1 MKTEEKTAAGTAA
14 IPTAYKRG
22 ITQKLVGAIVVTIVV
37 MVAALLSTVYFR
49 ISGVLLSQSQHLL
62 QETTGKAVQETAAW
76 MNRTLTM
83 LEMQRD
89 TVQYRNMD
97 VPEMKEYIQHTV
109 GQNSAYPAGLYVAL
123 TDGSLYHASF
133 VPGPDFV
140 ASEKSWYKDGIKSE
154 DFILGDVYFDEDSRS
169 YVVGASGVLRDAAG
183 EIRGVAAADV
193 YLDSISQIV
202 SNIQIQETG
211 GIFLVDTRT
220 DTIIGHRDPAMTGR
234 TLGEFSGDMYAYAAQ
249 RIKSGALGLSLYEDG
264 GMYIQTAAIPSSDWI
279 AVAYVSKGEVLS
291 SLQTLTGIM
300 ASVSVMAVLVAVLLT
315 ILLVRRIIGRPVA
328 ELSRVAAKI
337 ADGELDQT
345 ISYSSNDELGELAG
359 NFGRTVVRLREYIDY
374 IDEISQKLQE
384 ISQGDLSVS
393 LSHEYT
399 GEFSKIKAS
408 MEQIA
413 KFLNSTIGQIDA
425 AAKDM
430 ADGAKYVAEGAQNL
444 SLGSSQQTDAVN
456 MLSDRINEV
465 SDGIQKTA
473 MGAQKAKEISGAV
486 GNSILGCNEKMQ
498 QMSVAIEKISDKSK
512 EIHTIIK
519 TIEDIA
525 FQTNILALNAAVEAA
540 RAGTAGKGFAVVADE
555 VRSLASRSAEAAKS
569 TTDLIAQTAEA
580 VEEGTTVAEAT
591 AASMLAV
598 VDREK
603 EVNNLIVQIAE
614 YSGKQAEAAEEVING
629 IGQISQVVQSNL
641 STAEKSA
648 SASEEL
654 SGQAGVLKNLVAKFR
669 LRTRE

>member
-1 MKTEEKTAAGTAA
+1 MKTEEKTAAK
-14 IPTAYKRG
+14 PRKYKRG
-22 ITQKLVGAIVVTIVV
+22 ITQKLVGAIVATIVV
-37 MVAALLSTVYFR
+37 MVAALLSVVYVR
-49 ISGVLLSQSQHLL
+49 ISGVLLEQSQNLL

-76 MNRTLTM
+76 MNKTLTM

-89 TVQYRNMD
+89 TIQYENMD
-97 VPEMKEYIQHTV
+97 VPQMQEYIKHTV
-109 GQNSAYPAGLYVAL
+109 GQSDAYPAGFYVAL

-140 ASEKSWYKDGIKSE
+140 AAEKSWYKDGIKSE
-154 DFILGDVYFDEDSRS
+154 SFILGDVYFDEDSQS
-169 YVVGASGVLRDAAG
+169 YVVGASGMLRDAAG

-202 SNIQIQETG
+202 SNIQIEETG

-220 DTIIGHRDPAMTGR
+220 DTIIGHRDRSITGR
-234 TLGEFSGDMYAYAAQ
+234 KLSEFSGDMYAYAAQ
-249 RIKSGALGLSLYEDG
+249 KIKSGAMGLSLYEEG
-264 GMYIQTAAIPSSDWI
+264 SLYIQVAAIPNSDWM
-279 AVAYVSKGEVLS
+279 AVSYVSTGEVLS
-291 SLQTLTGIM
+291 SLRTLTGII
-300 ASVSVMAVLVAVLLT
+300 ASVSLAVVLIAVLLI
-315 ILLVRRIIGRPVA
+315 ILLVRRIIGKPVA
-328 ELSRVAAKI
+328 ELNEVAARI

-359 NFGRTVVRLREYIDY
+359 NFSRTVVRLREYIDY
-374 IDEISQKLQE
+374 IDEISEKLQE

-399 GEFSKIKAS
+399 GEFSKIKES

-413 KFLNSTIGQIDA
+413 KFLNNTIGQIDA
-425 AAKDM
+425 SAKDM

-486 GNSILGCNEKMQ
+486 SDSILGCNEKMQ
-498 QMSVAIEKISDKSK
+498 QMSAAIEKISGKSK
-512 EIHTIIK
+512 EIHSIIK

-569 TTDLIAQTAEA
+569 TTELIAQTVEA
-580 VEEGTTVAEAT
+580 VEEGTSVAEVT

-598 VDREK
+598 VDKEK
-603 EVNNLIVQIAE
+603 EVNNLIVKIAE

-641 STAEKSA
+641 STVEKSA

-669 LRTRE
+669 LRSKG